1 MIENSQTILLMLKSK
16 TLFISLLTTFFFTNQ
31 NILVHALKLDEDTR
45 TVAMDTRRNS
55 VMLTLEQVKRG
66 KRLFN
71 NACSNCYVRGKYL
84 ISV

>member
-1 MIENSQTILLMLKSK
+1 LIENSQTILLMLKSK

>member
-1 MIENSQTILLMLKSK
+1 M
-16 TLFISLLTTFFFTNQ
+16 FISLLTTFFFTNQ

-84 ISV
+84 ISF

>member
-1 MIENSQTILLMLKSK
+1 MLKSK

-31 NILVHALKLDEDTR
+31 NILVHALELDEDTR
-45 TVAMDTRRNS
+45 TVTLDTKRNS

>member
-1 MIENSQTILLMLKSK
+1 MLKSK

-31 NILVHALKLDEDTR
+31 NILVHALELDEDTR
-45 TVAMDTRRNS
+45 TVALDTKRNS

-84 ISV
+84 ISF

>member
-1 MIENSQTILLMLKSK
+1 MLKSK

-31 NILVHALKLDEDTR
+31 NILVHALELDEDTR
-45 TVAMDTRRNS
+45 TVALDTKRNS

-71 NACSNCYVRGKYL
+71 NACSNCYVGGKYL

>member
-1 MIENSQTILLMLKSK
+1 MLKSK

-84 ISV
+84 ISF

>member
-1 MIENSQTILLMLKSK
+1 M
-16 TLFISLLTTFFFTNQ
+16 FISLLTTFFFTNQ
-31 NILVHALKLDEDTR
+31 NILVHALELDEDTR
-45 TVAMDTRRNS
+45 TAALDTKRNS
-55 VMLTLEQVKRG
+55 FMLTLEQVKRG

>member
-1 MIENSQTILLMLKSK
+1 MMENSQTILLMLKSK

-31 NILVHALKLDEDTR
+31 NILVHALELDEDTR
-45 TVAMDTRRNS
+45 TVALDTKRNS

>member
-1 MIENSQTILLMLKSK
+1 MLKSK

-31 NILVHALKLDEDTR
+31 NILVHALELDEDTR
-45 TVAMDTRRNS
+45 TVAMDTKRNS

-84 ISV
+84 ISF

>member
-31 NILVHALKLDEDTR
+31 NILVHALELDEDTR

-55 VMLTLEQVKRG
+55 VMLTLEQVKWG

-71 NACSNCYVRGKYL
+71 NACSNCYVREKYL

>member
-1 MIENSQTILLMLKSK
+1 MLKSK

-31 NILVHALKLDEDTR
+31 NILVHALELDEDTR
-45 TVAMDTRRNS
+45 TVAMDTKRNS

-71 NACSNCYVRGKYL
+71 NACSNCYVREKYL

>member
-1 MIENSQTILLMLKSK
+1 MTENSQTILLMLKSK

-71 NACSNCYVRGKYL
+71 NACSNCYVREKYL

>member
-1 MIENSQTILLMLKSK
+1 MLKSK

-71 NACSNCYVRGKYL
+71 NACSNCYVREKYL

>member
-1 MIENSQTILLMLKSK
+1 MLKSK
-16 TLFISLLTTFFFTNQ
+16 TLFINLLTTFFFTNQ
-31 NILVHALKLDEDTR
+31 NILVHALELDEDTR
-45 TVAMDTRRNS
+45 TVAMDTKRNS

>member
-31 NILVHALKLDEDTR
+31 NILVHALELDEDTR
-45 TVAMDTRRNS
+45 TVAMDTKRNS

-84 ISV
+84 I

>member
-31 NILVHALKLDEDTR
+31 NILVHALELDEDTR
-45 TVAMDTRRNS
+45 TVALDTKRNS

>member
-1 MIENSQTILLMLKSK
+1 MLKSK

-31 NILVHALKLDEDTR
+31 NILVQALKLDEDTR

>member
-1 MIENSQTILLMLKSK
+1 MLKSK

-31 NILVHALKLDEDTR
+31 SIPVHALELDEDTR
-45 TVAMDTRRNS
+45 TVAMDTKRNS

>member
-71 NACSNCYVRGKYL
+71 NACSNCYVREKYL

>member
-1 MIENSQTILLMLKSK
+1 MLKSK

-31 NILVHALKLDEDTR
+31 NILVHALELDENTR
-45 TVAMDTRRNS
+45 TVALDTKRNS

-66 KRLFN
+66 IRLFN

>member
-1 MIENSQTILLMLKSK
+1 MLKNK
-16 TLFISLLTTFFFTNQ
+16 ILFISLLTTFFFTNQ
-31 NILVHALKLDEDTR
+31 NILVHALELDEDPR
-45 TVAMDTRRNS
+45 TVALDTKRNS

>member
-1 MIENSQTILLMLKSK
+1 MLKSK

-31 NILVHALKLDEDTR
+31 SILVHALELDEDTR
-45 TVAMDTRRNS
+45 TVAMDTKRTS

>member
-31 NILVHALKLDEDTR
+31 NILVHALELDEDTR
-45 TVAMDTRRNS
+45 TVAMDTKRNS

-71 NACSNCYVRGKYL
+71 NACSNFYVRGKYL

>member
-1 MIENSQTILLMLKSK
+1 MLQSK

-31 NILVHALKLDEDTR
+31 NILVHALKLDEDTS

>member
-1 MIENSQTILLMLKSK
+1 MLKSK

>member
-1 MIENSQTILLMLKSK
+1 MLKSK

-31 NILVHALKLDEDTR
+31 NILVHALELDEDPR
-45 TVAMDTRRNS
+45 TVALDTKRNS

>member
-1 MIENSQTILLMLKSK
+1 MLKSK

-31 NILVHALKLDEDTR
+31 NILVHALELDEDTR
-45 TVAMDTRRNS
+45 TVALDTKRNS

>member
-1 MIENSQTILLMLKSK
+1 MLKSK
-16 TLFISLLTTFFFTNQ
+16 ILFISLLTTFFFTNQ

>member
-31 NILVHALKLDEDTR
+31 NILVHALELDEDTR
-45 TVAMDTRRNS
+45 TVAMDTKRNS

-84 ISV
+84 ISF

>member
-84 ISV
+84 ISF

>member
-31 NILVHALKLDEDTR
+31 NILVHALELDEDTR
-45 TVAMDTRRNS
+45 TVALDTKRNS

-84 ISV
+84 ISF

>member
-1 MIENSQTILLMLKSK
+1 M
-16 TLFISLLTTFFFTNQ
+16 FISLLTTFFFTNQ
-31 NILVHALKLDEDTR
+31 NILVHALELDEDTR
-45 TVAMDTRRNS
+45 TVALDTKRNS

>member
-1 MIENSQTILLMLKSK
+1 MIENSQTILLMLQSK

>member
-31 NILVHALKLDEDTR
+31 NILVHALELDEDTR
-45 TVAMDTRRNS
+45 TAALDTKRNS
-55 VMLTLEQVKRG
+55 FMLTLEQVKRG

-71 NACSNCYVRGKYL
+71 NACSNCYVREKYL

>member
-1 MIENSQTILLMLKSK
+1 MLKSK

-66 KRLFN
+66 KRLFK
-71 NACSNCYVRGKYL
+71 NACSNCYVLGKYL

>member
-1 MIENSQTILLMLKSK
+1 LIENSQTILLMLKSK

-31 NILVHALKLDEDTR
+31 NILVHALELDEDTR
-45 TVAMDTRRNS
+45 TVAMDTKRNS

-84 ISV
+84 ISF

>member
-31 NILVHALKLDEDTR
+31 NILVHALELDEDPR
-45 TVAMDTRRNS
+45 TVALDTKRNS